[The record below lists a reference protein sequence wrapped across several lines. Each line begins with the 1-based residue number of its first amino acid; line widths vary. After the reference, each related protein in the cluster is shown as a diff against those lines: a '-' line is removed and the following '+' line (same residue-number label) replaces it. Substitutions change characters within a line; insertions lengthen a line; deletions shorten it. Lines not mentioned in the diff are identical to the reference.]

1 VLVTVQGTDGDRSLV
16 RVHVRDQIGLLSALC
31 RWFAAQGTDI
41 ESLHA
46 STASGT
52 AADTFLVVGQVD
64 GDALARELE

>member
-1 VLVTVQGTDGDRSLV
+1 
-16 RVHVRDQIGLLSALC
+16 LLSSLC